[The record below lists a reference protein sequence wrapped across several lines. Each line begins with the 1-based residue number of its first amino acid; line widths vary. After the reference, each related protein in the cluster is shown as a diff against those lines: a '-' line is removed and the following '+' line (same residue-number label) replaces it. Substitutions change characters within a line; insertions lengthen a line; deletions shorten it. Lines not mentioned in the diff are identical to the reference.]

1 MKLYQQIDIDNLKE
15 LQAAILSIIPDKRRT
30 ETDLFYLP
38 ISHYMM
44 LPEFR
49 KMIEQLDL
57 SDHVGTI
64 ATIVVAPGVDAW
76 PIHVDS
82 GDMRWSL
89 NIPIQHCEGTWTT
102 WYETTKP
109 PVYMDRPGKDTG
121 YYCYNLEDCRPIDQL
136 EMTKPYIID
145 IHTPHGIVN
154 PTDQT
159 RILMAVRLRNF
170 EL

>member
-1 MKLYQQIDIDNLKE
+1 MKLYQQIDIDNLEE
-15 LQAAILSIIPDKRRT
+15 LQAAILSILPNKCRT

-38 ISHYMM
+38 VSHYMM

-49 KMIEQLDL
+49 KMLTQLDL
-57 SDHVGTI
+57 VDNVSSI
-64 ATIVVAPGVDAW
+64 ATVVVEPGVDNW

-82 GDMRWSL
+82 GDMQWSL

-102 WYETTKP
+102 WYETASE
-109 PVYMDRPGKDTG
+109 PVYMDRPGKDSG
-121 YYCYNLEDCRPIDQL
+121 YYYYKLEDCTPIDRL
-136 EMTKPYIID
+136 EMTKPYIVD

-159 RILMAVRLRNF
+159 RILTAVRLRDF